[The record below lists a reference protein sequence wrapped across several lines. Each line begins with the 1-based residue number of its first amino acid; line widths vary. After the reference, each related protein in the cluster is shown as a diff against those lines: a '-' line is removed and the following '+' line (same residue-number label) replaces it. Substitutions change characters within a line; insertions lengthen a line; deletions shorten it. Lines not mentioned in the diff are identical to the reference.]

1 MNPADLQLGLPSPR
15 ELTGFRI
22 WDSYFTPSHAHPGPN
37 GGDRLMT
44 DIERSL
50 HAIRKGRFEKLCLF
64 PHVGIGTTSDAA
76 FEKTVRAKPNLVLRP
91 FNRWPKL
98 LLGMIQLNPNDV
110 RASLDA
116 LNRWLRDGPML
127 GVYFPGGGPGALT
140 CTHKNFEPL
149 IKRIAEL
156 KGVIMQHT
164 WNKTGGKHGPGEST
178 PAELATVAARF
189 PEQRFICA
197 HAGGEWQHG
206 LRAVRATPNIL
217 VETSGFDDTAGF
229 IEMAVRELGP
239 RRIVFGS
246 HLPSR
251 SLGTELSKV
260 ITANIPATP
269 KKQILGQNFR
279 DLLRRPNK

>member
-22 WDSYFTPSHAHPGPN
+22 WDSYFTPSHAHPWPN

-50 HAIRKGRFEKLCLF
+50 PAIRKGRFEKLCLF

-76 FEKTVRAKPNLVLRP
+76 FEKTARAKPNLVLRP
-91 FNRWPKL
+91 FKRWPKL

-127 GVYFPGGGPGALT
+127 GVYFPGGGPGSLT

-156 KGVIMQHT
+156 KQTADPIKVSG
-164 WNKTGGKHGPGEST
+164 
-178 PAELATVAARF
+178 TV
-189 PEQRFICA
+189 
-197 HAGGEWQHG
+197 
-206 LRAVRATPNIL
+206 L
-217 VETSGFDDTAGF
+217 
-229 IEMAVRELGP
+229 
-239 RRIVFGS
+239 
-246 HLPSR
+246 
-251 SLGTELSKV
+251 
-260 ITANIPATP
+260 
-269 KKQILGQNFR
+269 
-279 DLLRRPNK
+279 